1 MQNVSFWAAC
11 HWALFSSTSFLFL
24 PFFIF
29 HFPAFFVVI
38 KPTCWYDD
46 WPSVY
51 DDGFFFMLM
60 RMRMRNNSTQGL
72 NTEHISKFI
81 HKNDTSTSSYI
92 CKFVVFFLFQLK
104 CLRHHHHNSMRKIK
118 LNQFSLR
125 HGRILCF
132 CSWPSQVHWNGCHH
146 VKTNSRE
153 KKPVK
158 LIKTK
163 SLDCMLI
170 DAFFVCFLS
179 CIINSAIVME
189 QHQMTRNFN
198 TATRD
203 WFKWVRIIQKIH

>member
-1 MQNVSFWAAC
+1 MMIWANYKHFYIAKCKLLSCVSLGFV
-11 HWALFSSTSFLFL
+11 FFY
-24 PFFIF
+24 FIF
-29 HFPAFFVVI
+29 VSSIFYFSFSCFFFVI

-118 LNQFSLR
+118 FNQFSLR

-146 VKTNSRE
+146 VKTNSR
-153 KKPVK
+153 KK
-158 LIKTK
+158 TG
-163 SLDCMLI
+163 
-170 DAFFVCFLS
+170 
-179 CIINSAIVME
+179 
-189 QHQMTRNFN
+189 
-198 TATRD
+198 
-203 WFKWVRIIQKIH
+203 